1 MTDDDHRAK
10 EGLEHLQAAA
20 IELIEAARAFLD
32 VAEDVV
38 SELPDAEGLVG
49 AVSDLVRSVTSGRPP
64 RENGTGEAGSRV
76 ERIRVE

>member
-1 MTDDDHRAK
+1 MSGDDRRAK
-10 EGLEHLQAAA
+10 DGVEHLQAAA

-32 VAEDVV
+32 VAEEVV

-49 AVSDLVRSVTSGRPP
+49 AVSELVRSVTSGRPP
-64 RENGTGEAGSRV
+64 REQGAGEAGSRV